1 MVSAEKILWNKML
14 NGSDEAFSIIY
25 KSYSVSL
32 YVYGLKFTTRQD
44 IIEDCIQD
52 LFINLLK
59 NHKKISRGDNIQFYL
74 LKAFRNNLF
83 RLLKREKVYQEPSA
97 NQYDFQVVFSIEQ
110 SIIDK
115 EEENEKSRL
124 LVDSLKSLSSRQKEA
139 IYLRYTKGFE
149 YRQVASIMN
158 MEVESCR
165 NLISRALTKLR
176 KSLKEDSRII
186 LYLFSKVMK

>member
-1 MVSAEKILWNKML
+1 ML